1 MKYTLL
7 GSLFAVMLLSGCT
20 APQDARDALEAQ
32 GFTEVS
38 TGGYAFFGCGNES
51 NVQQCTE
58 FTAKNAAGKRVS
70 GVVCSGRFKGA
81 TIRF

>member
-38 TGGYAFFGCGNES
+38 TGGYAFFGCGNDDAFH
-51 NVQQCTE
+51 TE

-70 GVVCSGRFKGA
+70 GVVCSGWFKGA

>member
-38 TGGYAFFGCGNES
+38 AGGYAFFGCGNDD
-51 NVQQCTE
+51 QFHTE

-70 GVVCSGRFKGA
+70 GVVCSGWLKGA
-81 TIRF
+81 TIRY